1 MSDTPENVARERAVI
16 EEEEN
21 LHPYSEPLDGNGAA
35 MLGETP
41 EPLDAPS
48 VPAGTEKRG
57 RFRRFFCD
65 DHPYVLLGT
74 SALAAA
80 VALLSWN
87 VPGPAFCFVCYF
99 VMAAWGLV
107 SLVGLVMKLVW
118 GKQYRAKS
126 PFCTAV
132 GRKTLRIGSYVVWA
146 AAVVLFCA
154 APVANLCATV
164 AAATQAA
171 SKPEGF
177 LDTMVYMFWNGR
189 QLFLTGVLTTV
200 ELAFF
205 GTIIAFFLALLLVF
219 LRIQTP
225 DRSDNDGARFFKW
238 LGVAFAK
245 VYSTVV
251 RGTPMMVQGLI
262 IWMLGLTILRGA
274 GMTTAQINGIWTPF
288 WAGLVTVSLNSTAY
302 MMEVLRGGI
311 EAVDPGQLEAAR
323 SLGLSQWQAM
333 RRVVFPQGI
342 KNSIPALSNELIVN
356 IKDSSVLSVF
366 GVFDLMFATTSVV
379 GIYYSQL
386 ENYVTAALI
395 YLVLTLVFS
404 WLLTRATRA
413 FNLGDPGPVG
423 STTA

>member
-1 MSDTPENVARERAVI
+1 MQDPKEHAVI

-21 LHPYSEPLDGNGAA
+21 LHPYSEPLTGQAGLEGSA
-35 MLGETP
+35 ETP
-41 EPLDAPS
+41 DPLDAPS
-48 VPAGTEKRG
+48 VPAGAPKRRG
-57 RFRRFFCD
+57 SFFRLFRD

-74 SALAAA
+74 SALAAC
-80 VALLSWN
+80 VALMSWN
-87 VPGPAFCFVCYF
+87 VPGPAFCSSCYCVF
-99 VMAAWGLV
+99 AVWWLV
-107 SLVGLVMKLVW
+107 SLVALAMKLAW
-118 GKQYRAKS
+118 GRQYRAKS
-126 PFCTAV
+126 PFCTQT
-132 GRKTLRIGSYVVWA
+132 GRTALRIGSYVVWA
-146 AAVVLFCA
+146 AALVLFCA
-154 APVANLCATV
+154 APVANLCETV
-164 AAATQAA
+164 AAATQA
-171 SKPEGF
+171 STKPEGF
-177 LDTMVYMFWNGR
+177 LDAMIYMLWNSR

-262 IWMLGLTILRGA
+262 IWMLGLAILRGA
-274 GMTTAQINGIWTPF
+274 GLTTSEVNGIWTPF
-288 WAGLVTVSLNSTAY
+288 WAGLVTISLNSTAY
-302 MMEVLRGGI
+302 LMEVLRGGI

-379 GIYYSQL
+379 GIYFSQL

-395 YLVLTLVFS
+395 YLVLTMAFS
-404 WLLTRATRA
+404 WLLTRVARA